1 MYPLPAKIFETQLL
15 AGIVLRPSLLAF
27 FTGISVGQSLDLVLV
42 VQFISLSG
50 DRLGLFDCGD
60 ADFFRNGHSFTHLRI
75 LSFSYLLDSSVGC
88 LRPLLP

>member
-1 MYPLPAKIFETQLL
+1 MYPLSAKIFETQLL

-60 ADFFRNGHSFTHLRI
+60 ADFFRNGHSFTH
-75 LSFSYLLDSSVGC
+75 
-88 LRPLLP
+88 